1 MDKSIGVGLIVGLAI
16 ATSLYVYNTDRF
28 NTAQKVILYICVFVP
43 PVQWLLI
50 LIFLLYDYILKQT
63 SNEGKE
69 KRVIQ
74 KQTSDYDSKL
84 EYLKDLKDKGILT
97 KEEYT
102 QKSAKLKSEKKHTEI
117 KQTDEYK
124 KLKSLYDDDV
134 LTKEE
139 FESKVQKLSTSQSGF
154 LFHKIKEGSSRR
166 IGDFEEYVIDNNLG
180 EKYEHIYKAIKD
192 NRFFI
197 YKEGEILF
205 FDTKSEILNFL
216 KSKKH
221 YKSFTYQGID
231 YNIADNLSEGYFLIS
246 DENLNYGFAN
256 KDKIVTIKPKY
267 EFAESFRDGLA
278 LVRLNRKFGFIDYS
292 GKVVID
298 LMYDDASS
306 FNNGTANVEIGG
318 KKYTIN
324 KNGERV

>member
-1 MDKSIGVGLIVGLAI
+1 MKKTLTVIGV
-16 ATSLYVYNTDRF
+16 
-28 NTAQKVILYICVFVP
+28 
-43 PVQWLLI
+43 LLI
-50 LIFLLYDYILKQT
+50 IFATISIIDVTQGQSGAGLYGMLTGYIIMLIISGVLIYFG
-63 SNEGKE
+63 S
-69 KRVIQ
+69 R
-74 KQTSDYDSKL
+74 SDNVTKVLVRDEIDDKL
-84 EYLKDLKDKGILT
+84 EKLRDLYYDGYLTQD
-97 KEEYT
+97 EFN
-102 QKSAKLKSEKKHTEI
+102 QKSAKLKADKTKKEVE
-117 KQTDEYK
+117 QTAEYK
-124 KLKSLYDDDV
+124 KLKDLYDDGI

-154 LFHKIKEGSSRR
+154 LFRKIKEGNSRR
-166 IGDFEEYVIDNNLG
+166 IGVYEEYIIDNNLG

-246 DENLNYGFAN
+246 DGNLNYGFAN
-256 KDKIVTIKPKY
+256 RDKIVTIKPKY
-267 EFAESFRDGLA
+267 EFADSFSNGLA
-278 LVRLNRKFGFIDYS
+278 LVRFNRKFGFIDYS

-306 FNNGTANVEIGG
+306 FKNGIADVEVGG
-318 KKYTIN
+318 YKHTIN
-324 KNGERV
+324 KKGKKI